1 MAKKRT
7 TSGAEAKP
15 KKAAAAGA
23 AKKATKAA
31 KPAEGP
37 AKKAAAPKATKAA
50 KAAKPAGAA
59 PKKKAPAAP
68 VKITDKQ
75 KELLTKIQ
83 GAGELGYKPEKAEGR
98 GLNSLKEK
106 KLVKGVRNKDTK
118 EVHALLTK
126 AGEKALAP
134 PKA

>member
-7 TSGAEAKP
+7 TSGTEAKP
-15 KKAAAAGA
+15 KKAATGA

-31 KPAEGP
+31 KPAGGA
-37 AKKAAAPKATKAA
+37 AKKAAAPKGTKAA
-50 KAAKPAGAA
+50 KAAGAA
-59 PKKKAPAAP
+59 PKKKAAP
-68 VKITDKQ
+68 VKLTDKQ
-75 KELLTKIQ
+75 RELLTKIQ

-98 GLNSLKEK
+98 GINGLREK
-106 KLVKGVRNKDTK
+106 KLVKGVKNKDTN
-118 EVHALLTK
+118 EVHAHLTK

>member
-15 KKAAAAGA
+15 KKAAAGG

-31 KPAEGP
+31 KAAGG

-50 KAAKPAGAA
+50 KGAKAASGAA
-59 PKKKAPAAP
+59 PKKKAAP
-68 VKITDKQ
+68 VKLTDKQ
-75 KELLTKIQ
+75 RELLQKIQ

-98 GLNSLKEK
+98 GLNGLKEK
-106 KLVKGVRNKDTK
+106 KLVKGVKNKDTS
-118 EVHALLTK
+118 EVHAHLTK